1 VQRILLF
8 KNLEGKF
15 KHDIE
20 SMCPA
25 AMLNAIGK
33 MKWVIDCI
41 ELLFANQRQ
50 QFTN

>member
-1 VQRILLF
+1 VRRILLF

-15 KHDIE
+15 KHDIV
-20 SMCPA
+20 SMCPVA
-25 AMLNAIGK
+25 TLNAVGK

-50 QFTN
+50 QLTN